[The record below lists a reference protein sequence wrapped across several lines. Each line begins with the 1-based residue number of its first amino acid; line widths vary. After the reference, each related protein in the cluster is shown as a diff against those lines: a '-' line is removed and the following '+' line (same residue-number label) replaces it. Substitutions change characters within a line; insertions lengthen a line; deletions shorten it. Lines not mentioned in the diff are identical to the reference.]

1 MSSSSGISR
10 RAFAESLAVAALAP
24 LVGPSSAHASF
35 APEAALPVLPPPD
48 GPALARALTEVV
60 RLQYGSRL
68 TTEDLETVR
77 KQIESG
83 LERAERVRTVAIAN
97 GDDPDVV
104 FSAVRA

>member
-35 APEAALPVLPPPD
+35 APEAALPALPPPD

>member
-24 LVGPSSAHASF
+24 LVGASPAHAAF
-35 APEAALPVLPPPD
+35 APAAALPVLPPPD

-68 TTEDLETVR
+68 TAEDLETVR

-97 GDDPDVV
+97 GDDPDAV
-104 FSAVRA
+104 FSAARA